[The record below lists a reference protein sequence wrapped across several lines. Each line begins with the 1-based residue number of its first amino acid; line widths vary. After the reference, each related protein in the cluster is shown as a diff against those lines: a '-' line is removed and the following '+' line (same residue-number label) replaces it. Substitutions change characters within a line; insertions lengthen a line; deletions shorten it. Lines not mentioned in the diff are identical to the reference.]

1 MEISNAETFLLVW
14 ALVVTIL
21 YVIKAHQHREFLA
34 FTIYKLKRV
43 ADGTS
48 KIVVTTDHVEIID
61 IKE

>member
-1 MEISNAETFLLVW
+1 MEITNAEMFLLVW
-14 ALVVTIL
+14 ALIMTVL
-21 YVIKAHQHREFLA
+21 YVMKSHQYQTFIA
-34 FTIYKLKRV
+34 FTVYKLKRV